1 MILPPHGNPL
11 RSEVEDAAHD
21 QGLTL
26 SVPIEIEGVRLIA
39 DLVAAG
45 AGVSIIPETA
55 VPPTEPGMRSVAIAD
70 MPPRRLALV
79 TARGVRLSLADAAVR
94 DAVVRLVR
102 AAKTTERARG
112 QRRTAGAARAAASK
126 HATVTSA

>member
-1 MILPPHGNPL
+1 MILPPLGNPL
-11 RSEVEDAAHD
+11 RSEVETAARD
-21 QGLTL
+21 QGLTF
-26 SVPIEIEGVRLIA
+26 SVPLEVEGVRLIG

-55 VPPTEPGMRSVAIAD
+55 MPPREPGLRALAIAD
-70 MPPRRLALV
+70 IPPRRLALV

-102 AAKTTERARG
+102 S
-112 QRRTAGAARAAASK
+112 QRR
-126 HATVTSA
+126 